1 MPAVVGYGALVAVVM
16 SVFDATGG
24 SLSGFKK
31 DPTIDEYERKEAL
44 RANKRRPISETLSEL
59 GEGRGMLRGSLDME
73 EKANAASR
81 YIWSG
86 LRREAERKGEA
97 SIWY

>member
-1 MPAVVGYGALVAVVM
+1 MAKLREPDVSLERTIPAVVGYGSMVAVVM
-16 SVFDATGG
+16 AVFNATGG

-59 GEGRGMLRGSLDME
+59 GEGRGMTSCRLLLW
-73 EKANAASR
+73 R
-81 YIWSG
+81 YC
-86 LRREAERKGEA
+86 
-97 SIWY
+97 